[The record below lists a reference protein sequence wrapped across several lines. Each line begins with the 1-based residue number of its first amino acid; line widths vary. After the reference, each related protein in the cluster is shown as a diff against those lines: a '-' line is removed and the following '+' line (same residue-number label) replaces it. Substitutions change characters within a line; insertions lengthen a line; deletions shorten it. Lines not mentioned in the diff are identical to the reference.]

1 MSKIFAGI
9 DLLPGLACFLVG
21 LFSELDYGIFAGVGL
36 HLVIVLY
43 HVARPKVRVEVQQ
56 TERSGQEFLLITPD
70 QGIIFPSVSFIRTL
84 ISKAGAKEVIIPK
97 NALILKIF
105 LILDKFF
112 FKRKTSYIYIYF
124 YIYCEI
130 F

>member
-1 MSKIFAGI
+1 MTKIFEGI

-43 HVARPKVRVEVQQ
+43 HVARPKVRVEVRQ

-84 ISKAGAKEVIIPK
+84 ISKAGAREVIK
-97 NALILKIF
+97 LKKCSDFENIYY
-105 LILDKFF
+105 IKYFF
-112 FKRKTSYIYIYF
+112 FLMKNF
-124 YIYCEI
+124 L
-130 F
+130 